1 MGDIYGFI
9 TSLFFGLYFLS
20 IRVARRRH
28 GAGALTF
35 KSTVITTAIL
45 LVVAL
50 IAGQNLWPQTMVGIL
65 ALFALGFIS
74 HTGGQGLLAVA
85 LGSLSATFSSLVI
98 FIEAVAAAVFAW
110 IIVNE
115 TLSPLQLAGG
125 ILILAGIWV
134 ARPRGEKQ

>member
-1 MGDIYGFI
+1 
-9 TSLFFGLYFLS
+9 
-20 IRVARRRH
+20 
-28 GAGALTF
+28 
-35 KSTVITTAIL
+35 
-45 LVVAL
+45 
-50 IAGQNLWPQTMVGIL
+50 
-65 ALFALGFIS
+65 
-74 HTGGQGLLAVA
+74 LAVA